1 MRENENK
8 FINSEKTTLDI
19 RSIFLDI
26 VKGWWV
32 ILLVAISA
40 ALLMYSAISFFHEDE
55 YTVSTTFVVN
65 QGSGNSNAVSNLSA
79 AYNMTQKFSAILEN
93 NILKR
98 TVMEELGMDSFSAKM
113 NASVIQESNLM
124 VLSVTADSPRNAYEI
139 LESVLRNY
147 PTLSDYIIPNVVLQT
162 IEQPQISGSPSNQLP
177 VRRYMAYAFLGAA
190 AAVAVL
196 IGLSSYLRDTV
207 KNEQEFTQK
216 VDSYLLGTIYHE
228 KKKKKKTSM
237 LITNPVRS
245 FRYVEGYRMAASRIR
260 GRMER
265 INAKILLVTSVAENE
280 GKSTTAANL
289 AIALAQEQK
298 RVLLIDCDF
307 RRPALYKIFD
317 VKDKELKDFSQ
328 VLKGQEK
335 MSATFE
341 KAQGI
346 PLYTA
351 FSKHSLS
358 NPSEIISSGRLER
371 ILQSCIQKVDYI
383 ILDSP
388 PMGLAVDAEELVQI
402 SDAAILAVRQDA
414 VLTQDINDAID
425 ALNQKQEK
433 VIGCVFSNVYPA
445 IGERFLRGAYGYEG
459 YGKYGK
465 YSKADR

>member
-1 MRENENK
+1 MRENESK
-8 FINSEKTTLDI
+8 YINSEKTTWDL
-19 RSIFLDI
+19 RSILRDI
-26 VKGWWV
+26 IRGWWM
-32 ILLVAISA
+32 ILLTAVSA
-40 ALLMYSAISFFHEDE
+40 ALLTYSAISFFHEDE

-79 AYNMTQKFSAILEN
+79 AYNMAQKFSAILEN

-98 TVMEELGMDSFSAKM
+98 TVMEELGLDTFPASM

-147 PTLSDYIIPNVVLQT
+147 LTLSDYIIPNVVLQT
-162 IEQPQISGSPSNQLP
+162 IEQPQISDSPSNQLS
-177 VRRYMAYAFLGAA
+177 VRRYMVYAFLGTA

-196 IGLSSYLRDTV
+196 IGFASHLRDTV
-207 KNEQEFTQK
+207 KNEQEFSQK

-228 KKKKKKTSM
+228 KKKKKKKSM
-237 LITNPVRS
+237 LITNPIRS
-245 FRYVEGYRMAASRIR
+245 FRYVEGYRMAASRVR

-265 INAKILLVTSVAENE
+265 NKARILLVTSVAENE

-289 AIALAQEQK
+289 ALALAQEQK
-298 RVLLIDCDF
+298 KVLLIDCDF

-317 VKDKELKDFSQ
+317 VSDGEIKDFSQ
-328 VLKGQEK
+328 VLKGKEK
-335 MSATFE
+335 VSGAFE
-341 KAQGI
+341 KVQNLS
-346 PLYTA
+346 LYTA
-351 FSKHSLS
+351 FSKHSLD
-358 NPSEIISSGRLER
+358 NPSEMITNGRLER
-371 ILQSCIQKVDYI
+371 ILQSCIQKMDYI

-433 VIGCVFSNVYPA
+433 VIGCIFSNVYPA
-445 IGERFLRGAYGYEG
+445 IGERFFRDAYGYES
-459 YGKYGK
+459 YGK

>member
-1 MRENENK
+1 MREYESK
-8 FINSEKTTLDI
+8 YINSEKTTWDLRSILLDI
-19 RSIFLDI
+19 IR
-26 VKGWWV
+26 GWWM
-32 ILLVAISA
+32 ILLAAVSA
-40 ALLMYSAISFFHEDE
+40 ALLTYSAISFFHEDE
-55 YTVSTTFVVN
+55 YTVNTTFVVN

-79 AYNMTQKFSAILEN
+79 AYNMAQKFSAILEN

-98 TVMEELGMDSFSAKM
+98 TVMEELGLDTFPASM

-162 IEQPQISGSPSNQLP
+162 IEQPQISDSPSNQLP
-177 VRRYMAYAFLGAA
+177 VRRYMVYAFLGAA
-190 AAVAVL
+190 AAVAAL
-196 IGLSSYLRDTV
+196 IGFASHLRDTV
-207 KNEQEFTQK
+207 KNEQEFNQK

-237 LITNPVRS
+237 LITNPIRS

-265 INAKILLVTSVAENE
+265 NKARILLVTSVAENE

-298 RVLLIDCDF
+298 KVLLVDCDF

-317 VKDKELKDFSQ
+317 VNDREIKDFSQ
-328 VLKGQEK
+328 VLKGKEK
-335 MSATFE
+335 ISGAFD
-341 KAQGI
+341 KVQNL

-351 FSKHSLS
+351 FSKHSLD
-358 NPSEIISSGRLER
+358 NPSEMITNGRLER
-371 ILQSCIQKVDYI
+371 ILQSCIQKTDYI

-433 VIGCVFSNVYPA
+433 VIGCIFSNVYPA
-445 IGERFLRGAYGYEG
+445 IGERFLRGAYGYES
-459 YGKYGK
+459 YGK